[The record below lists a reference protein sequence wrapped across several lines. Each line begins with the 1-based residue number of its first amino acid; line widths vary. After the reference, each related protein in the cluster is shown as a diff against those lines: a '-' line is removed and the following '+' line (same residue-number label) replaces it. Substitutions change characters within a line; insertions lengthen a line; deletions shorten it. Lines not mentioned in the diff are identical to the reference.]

1 MWVIK
6 SRTGYSVLD
15 WNGDVNMS
23 ARNNNIPEKLFD
35 YSLRVSHRAKYAK
48 LVIKPYGGLEV
59 VIPGRFPKH
68 AVAGLI
74 RQHQDWITRQLQ
86 KRQLLNPRPD
96 LPREVYF
103 AIDTSRTDLI
113 YTAKF
118 DSRGVN
124 IPGQLS
130 IEKGSY
136 EDNIRLLRRWV
147 RREAWRRLPS
157 MLARLALQTGL
168 DYKKISIR
176 SQKTR
181 WGSCSSSGTISLND
195 QLLFVPGDTVEY
207 LMIHEL
213 CHRRYLNH
221 SANFWRLVERHCVD
235 FSAHEAVLNR
245 TRKTIP
251 EWFLADLYR

>member
-1 MWVIK
+1 MP
-6 SRTGYSVLD
+6 
-15 WNGDVNMS
+15 
-23 ARNNNIPEKLFD
+23 ARNNNTPEKLFD

-48 LVIKPYGGLEV
+48 LLIKPYGGLEV
-59 VIPGRFPKH
+59 VIPRQFPKH
-68 AVAGLI
+68 AVEGLI

-103 AIDTSRTDLI
+103 AIDTSRTEVI
-113 YTAKF
+113 YTAEF
-118 DSRGVN
+118 DSRGIN

-168 DYKKISIR
+168 DYNKISIR

-221 SANFWRLVERHCVD
+221 SPKFWRLVEQHCVD
-235 FSAHEAVLNR
+235 FSVHEAVLNQA
-245 TRKTIP
+245 RKTIP

>member
-1 MWVIK
+1 MP
-6 SRTGYSVLD
+6 
-15 WNGDVNMS
+15 
-23 ARNNNIPEKLFD
+23 ARNNNTPEKLFD

-48 LVIKPYGGLEV
+48 LLIKPYGGLEV
-59 VIPGRFPKH
+59 VIPWRFPKH
-68 AVAGLI
+68 AVAELI

-96 LPREVYF
+96 LPCEVYF
-103 AIDTSRTDLI
+103 AIDTSRTDLT
-113 YTAKF
+113 YTSKF
-118 DSRGVN
+118 DRRGVD
-124 IPGQLS
+124 IPGQLLV
-130 IEKGSY
+130 EKGSY
-136 EDNIRLLRRWV
+136 EDSIRLLRRWV

-157 MLARLALQTGL
+157 ILERLALQTGL

-213 CHRRYLNH
+213 CHGRYLNH
-221 SANFWRLVERHCVD
+221 SPKFWRLVEQHCAD
-235 FSAHEAVLNR
+235 FSAHEAVLNQA
-245 TRKTIP
+245 RKTIP